1 MFDRVFSVVFLVIS
15 ILGISVWAVI
25 FDQLLSPSRVQ
36 VQSRGDHPL
45 GGGDRTG
52 LQHLVRE
59 LENECEHL
67 GELGCTLS
75 WIPEHATMDGKR
87 LSLGEQNEEIVDT

>member
-1 MFDRVFSVVFLVIS
+1 VAE
-15 ILGISVWAVI
+15 W
-25 FDQLLSPSRVQ
+25 
-36 VQSRGDHPL
+36 
-45 GGGDRTG
+45 
-52 LQHLVRE
+52 
-59 LENECEHL
+59 ENECEHL